1 MTVTVTGEGPT
12 IPHVRTGLF
21 SLDVAWGKRRTHE
34 LGMPLRSIHHIYGH
48 PETGKNTLAFYL
60 AGCIQPA
67 GKVVYIAL
75 ESSDRDYVADA
86 SAQSGFHGEVQYA
99 KMMDGEKHRA
109 HADVL
114 DDVRK
119 QVLLEPGITAV
130 ILDSLGRLRSRSEEA
145 AKMGEASMGKRALLA
160 NQYWRDMEGAIFE
173 RPTASAMFVLNHVY
187 RGGMGEM
194 LKPGVIRWQ
203 TPGGNGIH
211 FIAASESFLWHKETL
226 EAGNTIAY
234 LSTGRVEKLRYG
246 GKGPGFRIGMIGG
259 LGISPEMTAVWDAEG
274 YGLLKRDAAV
284 KVDGLSIGR
293 IGTLVRAAAER
304 QREKFEPVFAALA
317 KYEEGMKSEWQSTEP
332 PKEKPSRRKK

>member
-12 IPHVRTGLF
+12 ILHVRTGLF

-119 QVLLEPGITAV
+119 QVLLEPGSRPSSSTAWAGCV
-130 ILDSLGRLRSRSEEA
+130 PGPKKRPRWASGRCWPT
-145 AKMGEASMGKRALLA
+145 
-160 NQYWRDMEGAIFE
+160 NIGATWKAPSSSGR
-173 RPTASAMFVLNHVY
+173 RPRPCSC
-187 RGGMGEM
+187 
-194 LKPGVIRWQ
+194 
-203 TPGGNGIH
+203 
-211 FIAASESFLWHKETL
+211 
-226 EAGNTIAY
+226 
-234 LSTGRVEKLRYG
+234 STT
-246 GKGPGFRIGMIGG
+246 
-259 LGISPEMTAVWDAEG
+259 ST
-274 YGLLKRDAAV
+274 
-284 KVDGLSIGR
+284 
-293 IGTLVRAAAER
+293 RAAWAR
-304 QREKFEPVFAALA
+304 C
-317 KYEEGMKSEWQSTEP
+317 S
-332 PKEKPSRRKK
+332 SRA